1 MMGWSE
7 FTLSGPTTSQWNG
20 LVCFLL
26 EPPHLRGNGGGA
38 GGAGGGGGTLAAAGP
53 DPGRGERG
61 EGWAE
66 AGEGRGEMGEGR
78 GEMEGRGVV
87 VGGWGAGG
95 WTGAGMV
102 SGSSGPT
109 SGADILL
116 LGLGTGF

>member
-1 MMGWSE
+1 MVWCASSWSPP
-7 FTLSGPTTSQWNG
+7 TSGVTVGG
-20 LVCFLL
+20 L
-26 EPPHLRGNGGGA
+26 GGL
-38 GGAGGGGGTLAAAGP
+38 GGGGGTLAAAGP

-66 AGEGRGEMGEGR
+66 AGEGRGEMGEMGEGR